1 MSERIIIVGAG
12 LGGLSAALAVRQA
25 GREVLVIERAGHF
38 SSSAGA
44 GITITAPG
52 MAAMDALGLKQ
63 EILEASAAAPSTPLI
78 HYATGEMFYNRAVPN
93 LDDGE
98 STGPHR
104 FIPRVTHRADLHAL
118 LYEACL
124 AAGVE
129 IVTDA
134 MLAGYE
140 QDTSSVTAILA
151 DGTRHAGSVLIGA
164 DGLRSKVRAQ
174 MIGESEPNHTGA
186 VAWRA
191 LVPAE
196 LVEDLLGGMDIAI
209 HFGPTAHFMRYLVR
223 NRTMLNCV
231 GLVRTD
237 VHARDGWS
245 TPSSVAELTGELAGW
260 HHGLIDIIER
270 IPEGMLFKWPL
281 LDRDPLD
288 NWVDGRVALLGDAA
302 HAMLPYYGIG
312 ATIAMEDGVV
322 LGRAMALECDPVT
335 ALETYQRSRLE
346 RANSALLESRRLGEI
361 YMGGSALDVITEP
374 GLMDWDIYGYDPG
387 TAPLVRAG
395 SAQVTGGA

>member
-25 GREVLVIERAGHF
+25 GHDVLVIERASHF
-38 SSSAGA
+38 SDSAGA

-52 MAAMDALGLKQ
+52 MAAMDALGLRRQ
-63 EILEASAAAPSTPLI
+63 IHAASAPAPSTPLI

-93 LDDGE
+93 LEDGE
-98 STGPHR
+98 QEGPHR

-118 LYEACL
+118 LNDACL
-124 AAGVE
+124 DAGVD
-129 IVTDA
+129 ILTDA
-134 MLAGYE
+134 SVIGYE
-140 QDTSSVTAILA
+140 QDRGGVTALLA
-151 DGTRHAGSVLIGA
+151 DGRRLDGDVLIGA

-174 MIGESEPNHTGA
+174 MIGDAEPNHTGA

-191 LVPAE
+191 LVPVE

-237 VHARDGWS
+237 AQARDGWA
-245 TPSSVAELTGELAGW
+245 TPSTVEELTGELAGW

-322 LGRAMALECDPVT
+322 LGRAMALEPDPLL
-335 ALETYQRSRLE
+335 ALQTYQRSRLL
-346 RANSALLESRRLGEI
+346 RANSALLASRRLGEI
-361 YMGGSALDVITEP
+361 YMGGSALDVITQP
-374 GLMDWDIYGYDPG
+374 ALMDWNIYAYDPG
-387 TAPLVRAG
+387 TVPLVQAG
-395 SAQVTGGA
+395 SHAETGEV